1 MTANCEGKCGRTVED
16 EGKWCFVCWANWCT
30 NESPSPMSKSD
41 PNTIPPASDFGLRM
55 EIHNASFRLC
65 FGTKA
70 ERPEVIAKLAHLIN
84 VLQTET
90 HLNQNKET

>member
-1 MTANCEGKCGRTVED
+1 MNDSEPFGPRPMIVVENYSEEPTPEDMNQKFTVD
-16 EGKWCFVCWANWCT
+16 KIW
-30 NESPSPMSKSD
+30 D
-41 PNTIPPASDFGLRM
+41 PNPIPPASDFGLRM

-70 ERPEVIAKLAHLIN
+70 ERADAIAKLAHLIN